1 MGQPAANREAPFHA
15 WQSVWQSSGGGDDVF
30 MEVEGVEAAMGILI
44 TQVESLGRFRCL
56 PCLKTQKLRLI
67 LIQPCFEFFCMCP
80 ILVFVCDND
89 NNKKSLFLFLSSV
102 NF

>member
-44 TQVESLGRFRCL
+44 TQG
-56 PCLKTQKLRLI
+56 
-67 LIQPCFEFFCMCP
+67 
-80 ILVFVCDND
+80 
-89 NNKKSLFLFLSSV
+89 
-102 NF
+102 